1 MALEVLCL
9 DIKSTRG
16 ALFTLNIKWTGSG
29 ITLDRNKFLGMSV
42 KGFFFVKLN
51 GKSSLTTEGSE
62 HQRSPLSAYW
72 LWMKYGSAC
81 ARHPLPAMMKC
92 QSKYTFLKLLLL
104 GDFVTETRKVLI
116 QKSKGKENWKRTSK
130 NSKESGRLT
139 HTSNSNPGGR
149 GRKTVSLRLSWDT

>member
-42 KGFFFVKLN
+42 KGFLDEVKLN

-62 HQRSPLSAYW
+62 HQRSPLSAY
-72 LWMKYGSAC
+72 
-81 ARHPLPAMMKC
+81 
-92 QSKYTFLKLLLL
+92 
-104 GDFVTETRKVLI
+104 
-116 QKSKGKENWKRTSK
+116 
-130 NSKESGRLT
+130 
-139 HTSNSNPGGR
+139 
-149 GRKTVSLRLSWDT
+149 